1 VHAVT
6 PTRLLAA
13 LGLAVAVS
21 SARAQTNPLDD
32 MLVSAKKALEV
43 LDYKK
48 ADSVSRSVLAFG
60 TVLSKPQRTLALQI
74 LIGASFPEDKPNERQ
89 ADTARVR
96 IKELLSLDPSA
107 WDRNLTWDG
116 LDSLR
121 ALVVRSSA
129 PGKVLIGSRT
139 PNAFIFVNNQSQ
151 GLIGSLRLVEVPP
164 DSTIAISIR
173 AEKCT
178 PFDTTLRV
186 RAADSVILGRK
197 NLTCTP

>member
-1 VHAVT
+1 MMIRA
-6 PTRLLAA
+6 RLLAGFA
-13 LGLAVAVS
+13 LVTGVS
-21 SARAQTNPLDD
+21 TVQGQTNPLDE
-32 MLVSAKKALEV
+32 MLGKAKSSLEV

-48 ADSVSRSVLAFG
+48 ADSISRSVLAFG
-60 TVLSKPQRTLALQI
+60 SVLSKPQRTLALQI
-74 LIGASFPEDKPNERQ
+74 LIGASYPEDKPNERQ
-89 ADTARVR
+89 ADTAGVR
-96 IKELLSLDPSA
+96 IKELLSIDPSA

-129 PGKVLIGSRT
+129 PGRVLIGSRT

-151 GLIGSLRLVEVPP
+151 GLIGPLRLVPLPP
-164 DSTIAISIR
+164 DSSIAISIR

-178 PFDTTLRV
+178 PFDTVIRV
-186 RAADSVILGRK
+186 RAGDSVVIGRK